1 MILFRGAAFRLP
13 GKSYKLTL
21 IYIIHL
27 KPMIMK
33 KMLLVLAAVAMV
45 SATISGQVTKKFTE
59 ATTDPGPAAGTVWDT
74 GDGCSMF
81 FFDTNDI
88 VKANTAITI
97 GSETFEFSC
106 QGKNNPKPWEHQA
119 LGAAAMWLF
128 DVTVDGA
135 LSIAVAI
142 NKTKRT
148 YFAECPIVANKADD
162 FTYVLCGEE
171 GVSDYLYTNETE
183 FRDGATFVGG
193 IIGDTAMVR
202 WPNLVD
208 PANTWIFVPI
218 TIPVKAGK
226 CYTLFCT
233 GSKMAMYGFTYTAGG
248 TVGLDGVVS
257 SRRLLSTTYYNL
269 AGKEVKNFNAGS
281 QKGVYLVK
289 NVMSDGTVDVQKL
302 MIR

>member
-1 MILFRGAAFRLP
+1 
-13 GKSYKLTL
+13 
-21 IYIIHL
+21 
-27 KPMIMK
+27 MIMK
-33 KMLLVLAAVAMV
+33 KMLLVLSAAVLMA
-45 SATISGQVTKKFTE
+45 ATINGQVTKKFTE
-59 ATTDPGPAAGTVWDT
+59 AADAGPAAGTVWDT
-74 GDGCSMF
+74 GDGCSLF
-81 FFDTNDI
+81 FYDSNDV

-119 LGAAAMWLF
+119 LGAGAMWLF

-148 YFAECPIVANKADD
+148 YFAETPIVANKADD
-162 FTYVLCGEE
+162 FTYVLCGEV
-171 GVSDYLYTNETE
+171 GVDSWAYENETQ
-183 FRDGATFVGG
+183 FREGATFVGG
-193 IIGDTAMVR
+193 IVGDTAMVK
-202 WPNLVD
+202 WPSLVTAD
-208 PANTWIFVPI
+208 TWLFVPI

-233 GSKMAMYGFTYTAGG
+233 GSKLAVYGFTYTAGG

-257 SRRLLSTTYYNL
+257 NRRLLSTTYYNL
-269 AGKEVKNFNAGS
+269 AGKEVKNLNPAS

-289 NVMSDGTVDVQKL
+289 HVMSDGTVDIQKQ